1 MTVGWLLRY
10 AAWARPQGL
19 AQINCSAHGPIKTLP
34 SFNHRRRVSPVW
46 PSGTGVR
53 LVLVITEEDLGYI
66 PPSAL
71 LSL

>member
-34 SFNHRRRVSPVW
+34 SFNHRRRASPVW

-53 LVLVITEEDLGYI
+53 LVLVSTEEDLGYI
-66 PPSAL
+66 PSSAL